1 MRFPADSAVRAPT
14 FDTATEEFRRQI
26 ETALTPAHARL
37 GAEAVLRLRARHAE
51 ILARISERV
60 PDAARQE
67 ELKAQAE
74 RLNPDTWVTDGEV
87 SAGLEGYEAVL
98 ESLRASSGRA
108 AVAAGAVVRFGKARR
123 RAPPQLPSTCG
134 HGDRV
139 RSTRRQRRRSGR
151 RSRAG
156 RGAGII
162 NQCKS
167 QIPDA
172 FCGLAV
178 STLALRSA
186 PARTRRIPP
195 ASQPASTTPPPGTT
209 PPASRC
215 WRAGSAAG
223 RLPQPRRRR
232 HDRRDRPRLAGPVHS
247 RSEEGRVR
255 GHRGRREAGGG
266 FVHARARRPHD
277 QPRGAAAA
285 ARAGR
290 HHPAAESRPTS
301 DASGRIFLI
310 FVDDLHLDFRNTGRI
325 RELFKK
331 IAKDLIHDGD
341 MFGIVSTGPSS
352 LAIDMTYD
360 RKRLDQAI
368 EKISGAGLSPKDI
381 LETPDGSQGPPEVRY
396 RAHVAFSTA
405 YDIMGNLEQ
414 VHNRRKAF
422 IYVSN
427 GYDFNPFAGHAGW
440 QGRGMQRCARTIGQ
454 ANCSNEQRQRRRE
467 QQLVR
472 TDDPNPFGKQGNE
485 FADADLASELGYLT
499 RAANRANATI
509 YTIDPRGLV
518 GGPDIDQE
526 VDMMDWQNYVTES
539 QNSLRV
545 LAELTGGYAAVN
557 QNDFT
562 KALKRIDAETS
573 DYYVV
578 GYYSSNPD
586 PTKKR
591 RRIDVNVTRPT

>member
-1 MRFPADSAVRAPT
+1 M
-14 FDTATEEFRRQI
+14 Q
-26 ETALTPAHARL
+26 
-37 GAEAVLRLRARHAE
+37 ARH
-51 ILARISERV
+51 
-60 PDAARQE
+60 
-67 ELKAQAE
+67 
-74 RLNPDTWVTDGEV
+74 
-87 SAGLEGYEAVL
+87 
-98 ESLRASSGRA
+98 SGRA
-108 AVAAGAVVRFGKARR
+108 
-123 RAPPQLPSTCG
+123 L
-134 HGDRV
+134 
-139 RSTRRQRRRSGR
+139 
-151 RSRAG
+151 
-156 RGAGII
+156 
-162 NQCKS
+162 
-167 QIPDA
+167 
-172 FCGLAV
+172 GLAA
-178 STLALRSA
+178 STLALA
-186 PARTRRIPP
+186 FGVGTHAQNPPP
-195 ASQPASTTPPPGTT
+195 AGAT
-209 PPASRC
+209 PPA
-215 WRAGSAAG
+215 
-223 RLPQPRRRR
+223 
-232 HDRRDRPRLAGPVHS
+232 
-247 RSEEGRVR
+247 
-255 GHRGRREAGGG
+255 
-266 FVHARARRPHD
+266 
-277 QPRGAAAA
+277 AAA
-285 ARAGR
+285 
-290 HHPAAESRPTS
+290 PAAQDPQRDIFRSRVDVVTTDVIVRDSQGQFVPDLKKEEFSVLEDGVQQEVVSFTLVHGGRTTNLAAPPPPPVQEGIILPPTRPTS
-301 DASGRIFLI
+301 DASGRIFMI

-331 IAKDLIHDGD
+331 VAKELIHDGD

-352 LAIDMTYD
+352 LAIDLTYD

-381 LETPDGSQGPPEVRY
+381 LETPEGSQGPPEVRY

-427 GYDFNPFAGHAGW
+427 GYDFNPFEAGRQRAGAE
-440 QGRGMQRCARTIGQ
+440 RMGMSCDRSVPGQ
-454 ANCSNEQRQRRRE
+454 ANCSNPNGSDDGSGS
-467 QQLVR
+467 
-472 TDDPNPFGKQGNE
+472 TNSSDPNPFAKQGNE

-573 DYYVV
+573 DYYVI
-578 GYYSSNPD
+578 GYYSTNPD

-591 RRIDVNVTRPT
+591 RRIDVNVTRPSMNVLHRTEYTLKAPPVPRPAPAKITKPDKDKKGGGQ